1 MEITDV
7 RVRRTVATETK
18 IRATASVVVSGCFVV
33 HDFRVIEGVN
43 GLFVS
48 MPCRRNADG
57 SFRDIA
63 HPITAEFRLR
73 LLQSFLAANPAS
85 PWDAAGYK
93 IPAGAG
99 PGRVR
104 TRPHAW
110 HRRRSTR
117 EAVDH

>member
-63 HPITAEFRLR
+63 HPITAEFRER
-73 LLQSFLAANPAS
+73 LMQSIMDAYHAS
-85 PWDAAGYK
+85 ALDEAG
-93 IPAGAG
+93 
-99 PGRVR
+99 
-104 TRPHAW
+104 
-110 HRRRSTR
+110 
-117 EAVDH
+117 D